1 MLRHELVKTKRLW
14 ATRNDGRS
22 VRDPDSQQTFPRIV
36 SQLPRADFGGRIGLK
51 LHGVVKSVLKMI
63 VEWNVQS

>member
-1 MLRHELVKTKRLW
+1 MMRLSHNTKYAQMSTVKCR
-14 ATRNDGRS
+14 
-22 VRDPDSQQTFPRIV
+22 VVFFPRIV
-36 SQLPRADFGGRIGLK
+36 SQLPPADFGGRIGLK